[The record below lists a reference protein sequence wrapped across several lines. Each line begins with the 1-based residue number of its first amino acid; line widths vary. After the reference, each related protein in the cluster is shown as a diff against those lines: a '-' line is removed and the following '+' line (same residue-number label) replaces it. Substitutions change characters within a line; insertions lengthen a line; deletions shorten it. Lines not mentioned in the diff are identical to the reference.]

1 MTMAIK
7 PTIFELPAE
16 LQKNKEL
23 ERLKEKDQEQA
34 REKEREAKLRS
45 GKKNAEVQYRS

>member
-1 MTMAIK
+1 MAIK

-16 LQKNKEL
+16 LQKNREIEK
-23 ERLKEKDQEQA
+23 LKEKDQEQA
-34 REKEREAKLRS
+34 REKGKESKLRS